1 MNDFLTTSLME
12 DNEKPLFDMPTVSKS
27 LLDALEQ
34 HFPAQDFT
42 PVKPYRELD
51 FHYGQRSVINFLK
64 HHYRMQNE
72 NILTPEK

>member
-1 MNDFLTTSLME
+1 MHEFLAISMSDADE
-12 DNEKPLFDMPTVSKS
+12 NPMPTVSKS

-42 PVKPYRELD
+42 PEKPYRELD

-64 HHYRMQNE
+64 HQYRMQNE
-72 NILTPEK
+72 NILSQKE